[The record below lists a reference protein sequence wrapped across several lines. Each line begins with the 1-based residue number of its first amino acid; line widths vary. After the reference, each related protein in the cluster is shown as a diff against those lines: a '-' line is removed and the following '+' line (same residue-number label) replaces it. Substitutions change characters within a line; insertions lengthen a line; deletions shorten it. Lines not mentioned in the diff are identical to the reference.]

1 MADRDGTPLPE
12 VQSTTGSPP
21 SSDDIAE
28 EEQSETIRIEMD
40 KRVDLVISL
49 LWVVFGIVTVYV
61 ATGFRVGGFPDP
73 VTARGLPYVTGSYLV
88 VAGIVLAVRRITTW
102 SQIPGRYAV
111 SEGRE
116 DEPGYPASWRRSFTI
131 IALAALW
138 AYSLNHIG
146 FLIATPLLI
155 FAALWLM
162 EARSVAKLILF
173 PLLFSFVSWAI
184 FSQVL
189 GVILP
194 MGFLSPWAR
203 RWGLIP

>member
-1 MADRDGTPLPE
+1 M
-12 VQSTTGSPP
+12 GSSPDP
-21 SSDDIAE
+21 RNVAG
-28 EEQSETIRIEMD
+28 EEQAETIRIELD
-40 KRVDLVISL
+40 KRVDVFLSL
-49 LWVVFGIVTVYV
+49 LWVAFGIMTVTI

-73 VTARGLPYVTGSYLV
+73 VTARGLPYFTGSYLV
-88 VAGIVLAVRRITTW
+88 VAGVLLAARRIMTW

-116 DEPGYPASWRRSFTI
+116 DEPGYPSSWLRSFSI
-131 IALAALW
+131 AALAALW
-138 AYSLNHIG
+138 AFSLKYAG
-146 FLIATPLLI
+146 FLVVTPLMM
-155 FAALWLM
+155 FAMLWLM
-162 EARSVAKLILF
+162 KVRSTLKLILF
-173 PLLFSFVSWAI
+173 PLLFSFFSWLI

>member
-1 MADRDGTPLPE
+1 
-12 VQSTTGSPP
+12 
-21 SSDDIAE
+21 
-28 EEQSETIRIEMD
+28 MD
-40 KRVDLVISL
+40 KRVDLVLSL

-73 VTARGLPYVTGSYLV
+73 VTARGLPYVTGTYLV
-88 VAGIVLAVRRITTW
+88 VAGIVLAVRRIMTS

-116 DEPGYPASWRRSFTI
+116 DEPGYPASWRRSFALV
-131 IALAALW
+131 ALAALW
-138 AYSLNHIG
+138 AYSLKYAG
-146 FLIATPLLI
+146 FLVATPVMI
-155 FAALWLM
+155 FAMLWLM
-162 EARSVAKLILF
+162 EVRSAAKLILF
-173 PLLFSFVSWAI
+173 PLLFSFFSWLI

-194 MGFLSPWAR
+194 LGFLSPWAR

>member
-1 MADRDGTPLPE
+1 MSEA
-12 VQSTTGSPP
+12 QSTTGPSPGA
-21 SSDDIAE
+21 DDVAE
-28 EEQSETIRIEMD
+28 GEQTETIRIEMD

-49 LWVVFGIVTVYV
+49 VWIAFGIMTVTI

-73 VTARGLPYVTGSYLV
+73 VTARGLPYFTGSYLV
-88 VAGIVLAVRRITTW
+88 IAGIVLAVRRIMTW

-116 DEPGYPASWRRSFTI
+116 DEPAYPASWVRSFTI
-131 IALAALW
+131 AALAALW
-138 AYSLNHIG
+138 AYSLKYAG
-146 FLIATPLLI
+146 FLVATPVMM
-155 FAALWLM
+155 FAMLWLM
-162 EARSVAKLILF
+162 EVRSTMKLIVF
-173 PLLFSFVSWAI
+173 PLLFSLFSWLI

>member
-1 MADRDGTPLPE
+1 MSSSGPDAAAD
-12 VQSTTGSPP
+12 
-21 SSDDIAE
+21 
-28 EEQSETIRIEMD
+28 EEQDIIRIEMD
-40 KRVDLVISL
+40 KRVDLVLSL

-88 VAGIVLAVRRITTW
+88 VAGIVLAVRRIMTW

-116 DEPGYPASWRRSFTI
+116 DEPGYPASWLRSFTI
-131 IALAALW
+131 VALAGLW
-138 AYSLNHIG
+138 AYSLKYAG
-146 FLIATPLLI
+146 FLVATPVMI
-155 FAALWLM
+155 FAMLWLM
-162 EARSVAKLILF
+162 EVRSAAKLILF
-173 PLLFSFVSWAI
+173 PLLFSFISWAI

-194 MGFLSPWAR
+194 LGFLSPWAR

>member
-1 MADRDGTPLPE
+1 MSET
-12 VQSTTGSPP
+12 QSTTGPSPGA
-21 SSDDIAE
+21 DDVAE
-28 EEQSETIRIEMD
+28 GEQTEIIRIEMD

-49 LWVVFGIVTVYV
+49 VWIAFGIMTVTI

-73 VTARGLPYVTGSYLV
+73 VTARGLPYFTGSYLV
-88 VAGIVLAVRRITTW
+88 IAGMVLAVRRIMTW

-116 DEPGYPASWRRSFTI
+116 DEPGYPATWVRSFTI
-131 IALAALW
+131 AALAALW
-138 AYSLNHIG
+138 AYSLKYAG
-146 FLIATPLLI
+146 FLVATPVMM
-155 FAALWLM
+155 FAMLWLM
-162 EARSVAKLILF
+162 KVRSTMKLIAF
-173 PLLFSFVSWAI
+173 PLLFSFFSWLI